1 MFTGPSHAVELLTAR
16 AEEND
21 MSLRFTTE
29 DPPHTSSEDTH
40 MHRSIDSFFS
50 DKSFAVVGVSADRK
64 KFGNK
69 IYRAMKE
76 RGLTVYP
83 VNPHAN
89 FVEGDTCYP
98 SVLNLP
104 DTVHSIVLVVKPEA
118 VMGILKECR
127 HKGIDSVWMQPG
139 SESPAA
145 VAAAAL
151 HGIQVIQGRCILMYL
166 EPVRSI
172 HALHRWVEKLTGAY
186 PA

>member
-1 MFTGPSHAVELLTAR
+1 MQQIIE
-16 AEEND
+16 
-21 MSLRFTTE
+21 
-29 DPPHTSSEDTH
+29 
-40 MHRSIDSFFS
+40 SFLS
-50 DKSFAVVGVSADRK
+50 DGAFAVVGVSSDRK

-69 IYRAMKE
+69 VYRAMKE

-104 DTVHSIVLVVKPEA
+104 DAVHSIVLTVKPEA
-118 VMGILKECR
+118 VSGILQECQ

-139 SESPAA
+139 SESLEAVTTAA
-145 VAAAAL
+145 K
-151 HGIQVIQGRCILMYL
+151 HGIQVIHGRCILMYL

-186 PA
+186 SA